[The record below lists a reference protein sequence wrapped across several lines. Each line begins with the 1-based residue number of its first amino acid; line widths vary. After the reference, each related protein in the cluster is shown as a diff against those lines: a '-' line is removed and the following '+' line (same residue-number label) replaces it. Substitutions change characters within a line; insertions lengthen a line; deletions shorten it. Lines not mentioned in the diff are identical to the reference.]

1 MPDNTHDIFPEDA
14 IPPAEIAI
22 IENFIRSNFG
32 KRGIDF
38 VRSQYE
44 GRARQLYVDAFGE
57 DLLEPVKAA
66 LIERRG
72 LSAVRIGDGEANFL
86 ALGAYEGTTNLDR
99 HAFAKSIAN
108 QQDCFRVTETWMLIL
123 RELMQHAVASADIVG
138 VLGLWRPPAVTGAPK
153 PEEVIA
159 RLRRDL
165 RGIPGHFRGI
175 DLMLRWA
182 RQGRFQ
188 SQIIAPAHF
197 YFSVLAHL
205 DVLMALTKT
214 VFCITD
220 QTPAVEA
227 LCKKFPACAI
237 MSIPVGT
244 WSKANGGATAEPG
257 FLTEVEAQLPSDM
270 TGSLCL
276 IGAGV
281 WAEFYCT
288 WVKTRG
294 GVAVDIGSGFDL
306 MAGQSNRPIHR
317 MLPKDVIS
325 GFRLSQD
332 S

>member
-1 MPDNTHDIFPEDA
+1 MPANTHDIFPLEA
-14 IPPAEIAI
+14 IPSSEIAI
-22 IENFIRSNFG
+22 IEKFIRSNFHNHD
-32 KRGIDF
+32 IDL

-57 DLLEPVKAA
+57 GLLEPVKAA

-72 LSAVRIGDGEANFL
+72 FSAVRIGDGEANFL
-86 ALGAYEGTTNLDR
+86 ALGAYEGTANIDR

-138 VLGLWRPPAVTGAPK
+138 VLGLWRPPSAIGAPK
-153 PEEVIA
+153 PEAVIT
-159 RLRRDL
+159 RLRGDL
-165 RGIPGHFRGI
+165 RGIPGHVRGI

-188 SQIIAPAHF
+188 SQVVAPAHF

-205 DVLMALTKT
+205 DALIALTKT
-214 VFCITD
+214 VFCITN
-220 QTPAVEA
+220 QTPVVEA
-227 LCKKFPACAI
+227 LCRKFPACAFVC
-237 MSIPVGT
+237 IPVGT
-244 WSKANGGATAEPG
+244 WCKATGGATAEPG

-270 TGSLCL
+270 SGSLCL

-306 MAGQSNRPIHR
+306 MAGRGNRPIHR
-317 MLPKDVIS
+317 MLPKDVTS
-325 GFRLSQD
+325 GFRLLQD